1 MVFDLE
7 LQQPAAS
14 TQLSSS
20 RSAFRS
26 ILGCYGHYSVGM
38 GPLEGGVDLM
48 YCYHQARRAELHP
61 PSLAPSPA
69 FGL

>member
-1 MVFDLE
+1 MLFDLE

-20 RSAFRS
+20 RSPFRS
-26 ILGCYGHYSVGM
+26 ILGCYGHDSCGL

-48 YCYHQARRAELHP
+48 YCYHQARRCTCLQP
-61 PSLAPSPA
+61 
-69 FGL
+69 